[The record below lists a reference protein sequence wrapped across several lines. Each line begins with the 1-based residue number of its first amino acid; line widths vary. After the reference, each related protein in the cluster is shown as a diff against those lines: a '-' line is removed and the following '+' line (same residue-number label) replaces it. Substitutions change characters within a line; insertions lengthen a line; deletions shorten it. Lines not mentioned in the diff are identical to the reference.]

1 VNLRDSICYKIRCK
15 SDKSRIFAKNIKK
28 QKNRKQMKFTERI
41 RQLREERQM
50 PQRQFAAALEI
61 DTATYCKIEKGE
73 RRVKAEQVVVIAD
86 LLQTDKDE
94 LLALWL
100 ADKVT
105 AVVDDEQKV
114 ADKALYI
121 AKKNIKK

>member
-1 VNLRDSICYKIRCK
+1 M
-15 SDKSRIFAKNIKK
+15 
-28 QKNRKQMKFTERI
+28 QFTERI
-41 RQLREERQM
+41 KQLREERQK

-86 LLQTDKDE
+86 LLKTDKDE

-100 ADKVT
+100 ADQVS
-105 AVVDDEQKV
+105 AVVTDKQKV
-114 ADKALYI
+114 ADKALSI
-121 AKKNIKK
+121 AKKLNHKK

>member
-1 VNLRDSICYKIRCK
+1 
-15 SDKSRIFAKNIKK
+15 
-28 QKNRKQMKFTERI
+28 MKFTERI
-41 RQLREERQM
+41 KQLREERQM

-73 RRVKAEQVVVIAD
+73 RRVKAEQVVVIAN
-86 LLQTDKDE
+86 LLQADKDE

-100 ADKVT
+100 ADQVT
-105 AVVDDEQKV
+105 AVVDNEQKV

-121 AKKNIKK
+121 AKKNMKR

>member
-1 VNLRDSICYKIRCK
+1 
-15 SDKSRIFAKNIKK
+15 
-28 QKNRKQMKFTERI
+28 MKFTERI
-41 RQLREERQM
+41 KQLREERQM

-73 RRVKAEQVVVIAD
+73 RRVKAEQVVVIAN

-100 ADKVT
+100 ADQVT
-105 AVVDDEQKV
+105 AVVDNEQKV

-121 AKKNIKK
+121 AKKNMKR